1 MYFLF
6 LKRLPVREKSRGFP
20 IAEEKA
26 CDSINPKT
34 PLSRVS
40 RGGRYN
46 LSLPLPIDKH
56 PVFDDN
62 IDYLSPQPPPSID
75 YDEIPYPQTI
85 TAQNAVS
92 LEIAPE
98 PSSQPTA
105 VPLEFSRP
113 VNEYLASADHDIGS
127 KSTGYET
134 LKPRE

>member
-1 MYFLF
+1 M
-6 LKRLPVREKSRGFP
+6 REKSRAFP

-62 IDYLSPQPPPSID
+62 IDYLSPQPPPSTD
-75 YDEIPYPQTI
+75 YDEIPYAQQAI
-85 TAQNAVS
+85 TVQNAVY

-113 VNEYLASADHDIGS
+113 VNEYLASADLDIGS

-134 LKPRE
+134 LKPIE